1 MVKDRNTLSEF
12 HMLNMESMG
21 ELIRRF
27 EPDEFV
33 MSPQAHTEF
42 QRDRDEFRRNL
53 KADIYQWVDKVS
65 ASSKNLLLIPV
76 YNNMG
81 RPPMLPIPDPFN
93 PLQPPGSP
101 PFKLPEGVVAPK
113 IRLTGFDIFFSDKK
127 LLRELREMFDPADA
141 EHIYQAIEGGCR
153 YFLTTDQK
161 TIIDRIPAY
170 EEKVNSLCRGM
181 RF

>member
-1 MVKDRNTLSEF
+1 
-12 HMLNMESMG
+12 
-21 ELIRRF
+21 
-27 EPDEFV
+27 
-33 MSPQAHTEF
+33 
-42 QRDRDEFRRNL
+42 
-53 KADIYQWVDKVS
+53 
-65 ASSKNLLLIPV
+65 
-76 YNNMG
+76 
-81 RPPMLPIPDPFN
+81 MLPIPDPFN